1 MSQFF
6 SHPIPAVVILLGLLV
21 LINELGHYL
30 VGRWCGIAVETFSI
44 GFGPRIF
51 GFRRGGTD
59 YQISWIPL
67 GGFVKFAG
75 AHPSEDVPAGLKGIG
90 FLQASLPKRAATI
103 FAGPAANFLLA
114 VVVYALLVTGGI
126 PHPPA
131 LIGEVIEGSAAAR
144 AGLQYGDRILQ
155 IADRKVETW
164 RDIEEMISASPG
176 KQLTLTILRPDNK
189 TLSLDLIPEAVQT
202 VDMLGRAATVGRAG
216 VALGRQPA
224 IVSVLSSSSPATA
237 AGLKTGDKVT
247 EVVIAGQAHSVKFYP
262 DLVALLREAAK
273 LGGSAGVGDSVEL
286 KVKAAPLPEL
296 NEGRPNQAAISEQT
310 AEQPAGDIRS
320 LTLSLLAVR
329 GASGSDREFMQLL
342 GLSSSELTVARL
354 VEVGEDTVP
363 LKTGDVIVAWNGSP
377 LRDVYALRERLIA
390 NNDAAATFTVLRGD
404 HRSDVKVALKGIE
417 VQKPEGP
424 ATIYTLPLLFW
435 GQMLDPEPIIEQYSN
450 PLMALAFGVRQ
461 TASQTHE
468 LFTNVA
474 SLVTGD
480 IPLKALGGPMLIA
493 KVAGDSARRGWQTFL
508 GSMALISINLG
519 LINLFP
525 IPVLD
530 GGQLVLIGV
539 EGVRRRPLR
548 AAAIENFQKIGFA
561 LVMALVV
568 LATYNDLSRF
578 WRSMLESVVGLFK

>member
-1 MSQFF
+1 M
-6 SHPIPAVVILLGLLV
+6 
-21 LINELGHYL
+21 
-30 VGRWCGIAVETFSI
+30 
-44 GFGPRIF
+44 
-51 GFRRGGTD
+51 
-59 YQISWIPL
+59 
-67 GGFVKFAG
+67 
-75 AHPSEDVPAGLKGIG
+75 
-90 FLQASLPKRAATI
+90 
-103 FAGPAANFLLA
+103 
-114 VVVYALLVTGGI
+114 
-126 PHPPA
+126 
-131 LIGEVIEGSAAAR
+131 
-144 AGLQYGDRILQ
+144 
-155 IADRKVETW
+155 
-164 RDIEEMISASPG
+164 
-176 KQLTLTILRPDNK
+176 
-189 TLSLDLIPEAVQT
+189 
-202 VDMLGRAATVGRAG
+202 
-216 VALGRQPA
+216 
-224 IVSVLSSSSPATA
+224 
-237 AGLKTGDKVT
+237 T

-525 IPVLD
+525 IPVRD